1 MRGSESIRNFL
12 AIAMS
17 LRVESIY
24 IVRRR
29 RVKKKF
35 VFFFQNFSLGQC
47 AVTLD
52 ERSFYHPGRGKCI
65 SPWTKEVHIT
75 LDEWE
80 KFAHVTRECP
90 HRNLKHVYIFDF
102 LPAGRACAPA
112 PRAASIVFPSF
123 PKRNTCGATLDQPA
137 PQFQTGLQRSRPRKS
152 AGPEACAKETS
163 ERPAHIARRLT
174 MSLPLS
180 TIHYVMAHP
189 LLHQQAF
196 WNVERSVCPVYPVWF
211 LYVYRRMPSH
221 VCTTTVFLT

>member
-1 MRGSESIRNFL
+1 MF
-12 AIAMS
+12 
-17 LRVESIY
+17 
-24 IVRRR
+24 
-29 RVKKKF
+29 
-35 VFFFQNFSLGQC
+35 FFFQNFSLGQC

-52 ERSFYHPGRGKCI
+52 DGSSYHPGRRKYI
-65 SPWTKEVHIT
+65 SPWTSERNLT
-75 LDEWE
+75 
-80 KFAHVTRECP
+80 HVTPECRN
-90 HRNLKHVYIFDF
+90 RNLKHVYIFDF

-196 WNVERSVCPVYPVWF
+196 WNVERSVCPVYPV
-211 LYVYRRMPSH
+211 
-221 VCTTTVFLT
+221 